1 MRRPRKGFW
10 VFFPLAVFAWF
21 APATAQADTYTVTG
35 AQDWNFSIQNEVL
48 FTARTYAWQYG
59 IDSMLWLYD
68 SNNVVI
74 AANDD
79 WYGLDSNISLVL
91 QPGAYRLRTG
101 VCCND
106 PNRWY
111 GTSYQLEVNASA
123 VQPTTTTSS
132 TTTTTT
138 EPDPT
143 TTTSEPPVQT
153 TTTSTTSTTVP
164 ETTTT
169 VYPETT
175 TESTSP
181 TTSTP
186 SSTTTTTSPPPPP
199 PILPPLLP
207 PDTTIETTTTTS
219 TVPPSTTTTSVA
231 ETTTTPVATTTS
243 VPPTT
248 TELPTTTVV
257 TETSTPEPIQEPSQE
272 ATPDSGSEFIPL
284 APLADASEEEKEE
297 FESQVDIF
305 SGDFDDYVPSGSNIT
320 VAQRR
325 VIVGATVILFV
336 VPLPVPVP
344 VTPSTTSS
352 ASESTGRKEQD

>member
-1 MRRPRKGFW
+1 MIRRPRKGFW
-10 VFFPLAVFAWF
+10 VFFPLALFAWF

-35 AQDWNFSIQNEVL
+35 PQDWNFELQSEVL

-68 SNNVVI
+68 SNNNII

-79 WYGLDSNISLVL
+79 YYGLDSNISLVL
-91 QPGAYRLRTG
+91 QAGSYRLRTS
-101 VCCND
+101 VCCGNPD
-106 PNRWY
+106 AWY

-123 VQPTTTTSS
+123 VQTTTTSS
-132 TTTTTT
+132 TTTTTA
-138 EPDPT
+138 PST
-143 TTTSEPPVQT
+143 TTTTQAPIEPQEST
-153 TTTSTTSTTVP
+153 TTTSTTVP

-169 VYPETT
+169 VYPATT

-181 TTSTP
+181 TTSTT

-199 PILPPLLP
+199 PILEPLLP
-207 PDTTIETTTTTS
+207 PETTVETTTTTS

-248 TELPTTTVV
+248 ELPTTTVV
-257 TETSTPEPIQEPSQE
+257 TETSVPESTQEEGQE
-272 ATPDSGSEFIPL
+272 TTPDSGSVFIPL

-336 VPLPVPVP
+336 VPLPVPAP